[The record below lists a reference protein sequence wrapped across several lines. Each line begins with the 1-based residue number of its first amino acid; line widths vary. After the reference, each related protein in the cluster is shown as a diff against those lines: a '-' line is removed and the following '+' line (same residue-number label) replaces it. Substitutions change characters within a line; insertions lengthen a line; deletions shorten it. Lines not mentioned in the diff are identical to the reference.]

1 MSRFGAFHRPLY
13 EGAARIRF
21 THEACCTRMQI
32 FSRHS
37 DGRHSFYIVRYRFI
51 DWLEHGSSQYLEMDC
66 NNLLRA
72 TEQHGIVTM
81 QFHWISESYGGQL
94 HGYTQ
99 SLSMPRA
106 YLLEMMQT
114 ARNDAFFTYTGK
126 YDGRVRFDFSNAERT
141 LKRICAD
148 PLKRRAL
155 SKALRSR
162 IDCRYG
168 EAVRSYNDFAD
179 SFYLIHE
186 TSDGSEYNGGLVLH
200 HGERNGRPYVYFGF
214 HT

>member
-1 MSRFGAFHRPLY
+1 
-13 EGAARIRF
+13 
-21 THEACCTRMQI
+21 
-32 FSRHS
+32 
-37 DGRHSFYIVRYRFI
+37 
-51 DWLEHGSSQYLEMDC
+51 
-66 NNLLRA
+66 
-72 TEQHGIVTM
+72 
-81 QFHWISESYGGQL
+81 
-94 HGYTQ
+94 
-99 SLSMPRA
+99 MPRA

-126 YDGRVRFDFSNAERT
+126 YDGRIRFDFYNAERT
-141 LKRICAD
+141 LKCICAD

-168 EAVRSYNDFAD
+168 ETVRAYNDFAD